1 MAPAENRDIT
11 QSIPSFTVAM
21 RGYDRMEVETHLKRI
36 TSEVRLFA
44 ADRDAA
50 LRQADELAK
59 QLDQARARIEELK
72 GHLDQARQTPPPA
85 AAPEPVAQDTPDQAK
100 RKLQIAEAT
109 AAETHA
115 RAEAAAETTWAH
127 AESAATKLRERYQTL
142 LSDLDKQ
149 QAEIIGEHQSL
160 MEKARSEAAELTTV
174 AVQRRKELDEQ
185 AEQRR
190 RQIESEFTQEMG
202 DKRKAALDALA
213 REEVA
218 RKTEVDQ
225 RVTAAVADA
234 DSRINRSN
242 QEAARLRD
250 YRERIADQLRSA
262 TSLLNDAGSLLDPLP
277 EEFPQS

>member
-72 GHLDQARQTPPPA
+72 GHLDQARQAPPP
-85 AAPEPVAQDTPDQAK
+85 AAPEPVAQDTPDQAR
-100 RKLQIAEAT
+100 RKLQLAEAT

-115 RAEAAAETTWAH
+115 RAEAAAETTWSH
-127 AESAATKLRERYQTL
+127 AEAAATKLRERYQTL

-149 QAEIIGEHQSL
+149 QSEIIGEHQTL
-160 MEKARSEAAELTTV
+160 MEKARGGAAELTTV
-174 AVQRRKELDEQ
+174 AVQRRKQLDEQ

-190 RQIESEFTQEMG
+190 RQIEAEFTREMS
-202 DKRKAALDALA
+202 DKRKAALDA
-213 REEVA
+213 
-218 RKTEVDQ
+218 
-225 RVTAAVADA
+225 
-234 DSRINRSN
+234 
-242 QEAARLRD
+242 
-250 YRERIADQLRSA
+250 
-262 TSLLNDAGSLLDPLP
+262 
-277 EEFPQS
+277 

>member
-72 GHLDQARQTPPPA
+72 GHLEQARQAPPP
-85 AAPEPVAQDTPDQAK
+85 AAPEPVEQDTPDQAK
-100 RKLQIAEAT
+100 RKLQLAEAT

-149 QAEIIGEHQSL
+149 QAEIIAEHQSL

-185 AEQRR
+185 AEARR
-190 RQIESEFTQEMG
+190 RQIEADFAQEMA

-213 REEVA
+213 AEEAA
-218 RKTEVDQ
+218 RKAELDQ
-225 RVTAAVADA
+225 RVTAAIADA
-234 DSRINRSN
+234 EARINRSN

-262 TSLLNDAGSLLDPLP
+262 TGLLNDAGSLLEPLK

>member
-72 GHLDQARQTPPPA
+72 GHVEQARQTPPA
-85 AAPEPVAQDTPDQAK
+85 APPEPVAQETPDQAK
-100 RKLQIAEAT
+100 RALQLAEAT
-109 AAETHA
+109 AAETA
-115 RAEAAAETTWAH
+115 QRAEAAAETTW
-127 AESAATKLRERYQTL
+127 SAAEAAATRLRERYQTL

-149 QAEIIGEHQSL
+149 QAEIIAEHQTL

-190 RQIESEFTQEMG
+190 RQIEAEFEREIA
-202 DKRKAALDALA
+202 DKRKAALAAIAELEA
-213 REEVA
+213 SHMSEL
-218 RKTEVDQ
+218 DQ
-225 RVTAAVADA
+225 RVTTATADA
-234 DSRINRSN
+234 EARINRSN

-262 TSLLNDAGSLLDPLP
+262 TSLLNDAGSLLEPLP
-277 EEFPQS
+277 EERPQG

>member
-72 GHLDQARQTPPPA
+72 GQVEQVRQAPPPPPA
-85 AAPEPVAQDTPDQAK
+85 REPVVQETPDQAK
-100 RKLQIAEAT
+100 RALQLAEAT
-109 AAETHA
+109 AAETA
-115 RAEAAAETTWAH
+115 QRAEAAAETTWSH
-127 AESAATKLRERYQTL
+127 AEAAATKLRERYQTL

-149 QAEIIGEHQSL
+149 QAEIIAEHQSL

-174 AVQRRKELDEQ
+174 AGQRRKTLDEQ

-190 RQIESEFTQEMG
+190 RQIEAEFTQEIAA
-202 DKRKAALDALA
+202 KRKAALDAIAELEA
-213 REEVA
+213 SQM
-218 RKTEVDQ
+218 TELDQ
-225 RVTAAVADA
+225 RVTAATADA
-234 DSRINRSN
+234 DARINRSN

-262 TSLLNDAGSLLDPLP
+262 TSLLNDAGSLLEPLP
-277 EEFPQS
+277 EERS